1 MTRKVYAYAFRSELS
16 LPDMLA
22 RLRELGPWRWIE
34 RDNDRWGE
42 YISARALPAPS
53 GGTVKIIQEPDH
65 YAVNVVLET
74 EQPDAAALFESV
86 REILFDRILPALG
99 ATGLARTETYE

>member
-1 MTRKVYAYAFRSELS
+1 MRKVYAYAFRSELA

-42 YISARALPAPS
+42 YISARALQEPN
-53 GGTVKIIQEPDH
+53 GGTVKILAEPDH
-65 YAVNVVLET
+65 YVVNVVLES
-74 EQPDAAALFESV
+74 EQSDAQALFESV
-86 REILFDRILPALG
+86 REILFDRVLPALG
-99 ATGLARTETYE
+99 AAGLARTETYE

>member
-1 MTRKVYAYAFRSELS
+1 MRKVYAYSFRSDLP

-42 YISARALPAPS
+42 YISARALPDQPRS
-53 GGTVKIIQEPDH
+53 TVKIIQEPDQ
-65 YAVNVVLET
+65 YVVNVVLES
-74 EQPDAAALFESV
+74 EQPDAQALFDSV
-86 REILFDRILPALG
+86 REILFDRLLPALG
-99 ATGLARTETYE
+99 ANGLAPTETYE

>member
-1 MTRKVYAYAFRSELS
+1 MRKVYAYSFRSDLK

-42 YISARALPAPS
+42 YISARALPDPN
-53 GGTVKIIQEPDH
+53 GGTVKIIEEPDH
-65 YAVNVVLET
+65 YVVNVVLES
-74 EQPDAAALFESV
+74 EQPDAQALFDSV
-86 REILFDRILPALG
+86 REILFDRLLPALG
-99 ATGLARTETYE
+99 ATGLARTDTYE